1 MGIFGNDK
9 LQDER
14 LDALEEHV
22 RSLTETV
29 QANQADL
36 AQTWIVMLGLQA
48 QVEEKVSAS
57 DVDPTIVELNEK
69 LGTARKELEESRDA
83 ASESWATLQ
92 GGVKDAFESLR
103 SSVNKAYEQI
113 KKA

>member
-14 LDALEEHV
+14 IAALEDHI
-22 RSLTETV
+22 RTLTETV
-29 QANQADL
+29 QASQADL
-36 AQTWIVMLGLQA
+36 AQSWIEILTLQA
-48 QVEEKVSAS
+48 QVDEKISAS

-69 LGTARKELEESRDA
+69 LGTARKELEEAKDA

-92 GGVKDAFESLR
+92 GGVRDAFESLR

-113 KKA
+113 KKE